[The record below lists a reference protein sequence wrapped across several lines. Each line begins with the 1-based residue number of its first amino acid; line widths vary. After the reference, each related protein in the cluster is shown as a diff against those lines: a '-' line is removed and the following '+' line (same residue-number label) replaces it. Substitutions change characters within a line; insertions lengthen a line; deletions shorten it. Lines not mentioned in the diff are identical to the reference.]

1 MIMKNYHYD
10 PMKCKNCGT
19 QMLLQDVEFAQ
30 SSEIKQQL
38 ILFHGIILKKY
49 HGIELAEFS

>member
-1 MIMKNYHYD
+1 MKNYHYD